1 MDAIAALFWDVRT
14 VKTRSAYQLILEIPL
29 EQADAALKLL
39 GGTPVTGQE
48 RWVGI
53 APLASD
59 GDRFAVTEKPG
70 KIARPD
76 SRPAPSEGE
85 RLRTQAVMLCEDERF
100 HSWYFGAWPAT
111 IEDLKRRSP
120 KERVADYIRQY
131 CGIASRAELATNP
144 EAQQKFRDLI
154 AQYRAETGQMAER
167 RGG

>member
-1 MDAIAALFWDVRT
+1 
-14 VKTRSAYQLILEIPL
+14 LILEIPL

-59 GDRFAVTEKPG
+59 GDRSGRSEKPES
-70 KIARPD
+70 A

-85 RLRTQAVMLCEDERF
+85 RLRTQAVMLCKDRHFQVWAAGGSHWLWEDESRNEEQ
-100 HSWYFGAWPAT
+100 T
-111 IEDLKRRSP
+111 IKFLRG
-120 KERVADYIRQY
+120 V
-131 CGIASRAELATNP
+131 CGVQSRAELATDKT
-144 EAQQKFRDLI
+144 AQEKFLAMVTR
-154 AQYRAETGQMAER
+154 YRAETGQMAEK

>member
-39 GGTPVTGQE
+39 GGTPITGQE

-59 GDRFAVTEKPG
+59 GDRSGRSEKPES
-70 KIARPD
+70 A
-76 SRPAPSEGE
+76 SRSAPSEGE
-85 RLRTQAVMLCEDERF
+85 RLRTQAVMLCREPLFWD
-100 HSWYFGAWPAT
+100 WMGASKDQDDTSRMVVAT
-111 IEDLKRRSP
+111 VHMRMKL
-120 KERVADYIRQY
+120 
-131 CGIASRAELATNP
+131 GIASRSELATNP
-144 EAQQKFRDLI
+144 EAQQKFRDLV
-154 AQYRAETGQMAER
+154 AQYRAETGQMAEK